1 MKIAHP
7 LAHHCSKMGLGLT
20 MSVAP
25 QGPAYSVEESAA
37 WHREQTNVPANVAKK
52 VFLVRH
58 MCSMI
63 VIQAQ
68 AY

>member
-37 WHREQTNVPANVAKK
+37 WHREQTNVPANVVKK
-52 VFLVRH
+52 AFL
-58 MCSMI
+58 
-63 VIQAQ
+63 A
-68 AY
+68 